1 MEQFPEFWRTEVFH
15 PLIVHFPIALLL
27 VAFMFKIIAL
37 RYKREVWERGGT
49 VLLILGVLSIWIAI
63 FTGGLAEDIVSKDL
77 CDPAVLE
84 KHEDLAWVTA
94 WLFTSGLVID
104 LLRYIKVPL
113 FKNVIWLIAV
123 LLILTGGAGLL
134 TYVGH
139 LGATLVY
146 QQGAAVHK
154 PTSGCAEFEKN

>member
-1 MEQFPEFWRTEVFH
+1 MELLPDFWRNEVFH

-27 VAFMFKIIAL
+27 VAFLFKIIAL
-37 RYKREVWERGGT
+37 KYKREVWERGGT
-49 VLLILGVLSIWIAI
+49 VLLILGVTSIWMAI
-63 FTGGLAEDIVSKDL
+63 FTGGLAADIVSVNL
-77 CDPAVLE
+77 CDPSVLE

-104 LLRYIKVPL
+104 LLRYIKIPL
-113 FKNVIWLIAV
+113 FKNVIFLIAV

-146 QQGAAVHK
+146 QQAAGVNI
-154 PTSGCAEFEKN
+154 PTTDCAEFK